1 MIATLASCGVIHS
14 ADRFDARAEGS
25 AVVRETEI
33 NSAQS
38 TFEQGWT
45 NMTPSVAPSGR
56 FWPAMAYDSN
66 SDRVILFGG
75 SIGPPAYVSNETWAY
90 DFNSNTWTNMS
101 PDMAPSYVEA
111 FDAMVSNSRRNATL
125 LFSSYDR
132 QTWIYEYTTNRW
144 TSLNQAGPSR
154 LVYFDMAY
162 DSQSDRVVLYGGWL
176 VDAASRSWETWGYNG
191 ATNTWT
197 SMGFGPP
204 GRSLHAM
211 AYDSQSDRVVLYGG
225 DGPDGPTDETWT
237 YDVDTNTW
245 TEMNPAVRP
254 PALLYHAMTYDAQ
267 SDRTIL
273 FGGVYY
279 PYQSQVIS
287 NETWAYDIEADNWT
301 KLSSRVVP
309 DPRGF
314 HRLAYDSE
322 SDRVILFGGAS
333 NVSFYYNDTW
343 ALRYNQTYPSAP
355 RDVQAAPGD
364 ARITLTWQSPEFDG
378 GLPIEG
384 YQIYRGTTA
393 GGESLFTTVSSVR
406 TYTDAGIANGVT
418 YYYRISAVNAIGEG
432 PRSGEVSATPSA
444 APDTTK
450 PTVAIIWPSPGSLL
464 SSDSVTVTGT
474 SSDDVAVQKVE
485 LGADGMNWVLASG
498 TTSWSATLALHEG
511 TNTIYVRVTD
521 TSGNTATTTVT
532 FTVETPTAGA
542 NVSPLLLASAG
553 ASLVAAATVG
563 FLVWKSRSRRRL
575 GL

>member
-101 PDMAPSYVEA
+101 PDTAPSYVGA

-144 TSLNQAGPSR
+144 TSLNQAGPSQ
-154 LVYFDMAY
+154 LVYFD
-162 DSQSDRVVLYGGWL
+162 
-176 VDAASRSWETWGYNG
+176 
-191 ATNTWT
+191 
-197 SMGFGPP
+197 
-204 GRSLHAM
+204 M

-279 PYQSQVIS
+279 PYQSQVMS

-322 SDRVILFGGAS
+322 SDRAILFGGAS
-333 NVSFYYNDTW
+333 DVSFYYNDTW

-378 GLPIEG
+378 GLPIED
-384 YQIYRGTTA
+384 YRIYRGTTA

-474 SSDDVAVQKVE
+474 ASDDVAVQKVE

-521 TSGNTATTTVT
+521 TSGNTATATVT

-542 NVSPLLLASAG
+542 DVSPLLLALAG
-553 ASLVAAATVG
+553 VSLVAAATVG

-575 GL
+575 GP